1 MRTLMLAIAMFLSG
15 SGALSAVTP
24 PFATVPRPAWAQGDP
39 ADSLYRV
46 ARRALTDND
55 YATAARSFDAILTR
69 YPKSTYGPDALYWK
83 GFALYRD
90 GDLDGARR
98 SLEAQASRFPDAPT
112 RSDGAALLIAV
123 KGELAKRGDASARH
137 DVDQAAATSSRGC
150 QDMEVQLAA
159 LDAVQRMD
167 PDGAVPLL
175 QRVLARRD
183 DCSVPLRKNALFIL
197 AQRSGGDREKI
208 LLDVAK
214 SDPNLE
220 VRKDAV
226 FHLSAAHS
234 ALAVDALEELLL
246 RGSDPSMRS
255 DALYSLA
262 QMNTD
267 RTRQIVREFAL
278 SPNAPA
284 NLRKD
289 AFYQIAQKAKTDDD
303 VAWLRQA
310 YPRVDDASVRSD
322 LLYQIAIKPS
332 AETSKWLVGVAMDQK
347 ESMEARKNALYYLAQ
362 RKNDPAADMTVVY
375 DAAPASLKKD
385 VMYFIAQ
392 RKDDRS
398 LDKLIA
404 IAKSDP
410 STEMRKEAL
419 YYVGQSK
426 DPKAL
431 KALEEIVVP

>member
-1 MRTLMLAIAMFLSG
+1 MRILMLAFVVALSG
-15 SGALSAVTP
+15 TGMLPSP
-24 PFATVPRPAWAQGDP
+24 PSPGFATVPRPAWAQGDP

-46 ARRALTDND
+46 ARRALND
-55 YATAARSFDAILTR
+55 KDYGTAAKSFDAIVTR
-69 YPKSTYGPDALYWK
+69 YPRSTYAPDALYWK
-83 GFALYRD
+83 GFAQYRD
-90 GDLDGARR
+90 GDLDGARQ

-112 RSDGAALLIAV
+112 RADGAALLIVV
-123 KGELAKRGDASARH
+123 KGELAKRGDATARR
-137 DVDQAAATSSRGC
+137 DVNQAAATGRGC

-167 PDGAVPLL
+167 PDRAVPLL

-183 DCSVPLRKNALFIL
+183 ECSVPLRKNALFIV
-197 AQRSGGDREKI
+197 AQKSGTDREKI
-208 LLDVAK
+208 LLDAAK
-214 SDPNLE
+214 NDPNLE

-234 ALAVDALEELLL
+234 ALAVDALEDLLL
-246 RGSDPSMRS
+246 HGSDPSMRS
-255 DALYSLA
+255 DALFSLA

-278 SPNAPA
+278 SANAPA

-289 AFYQIAQKAKTDDD
+289 AFFHLAQKATTDDEI
-303 VAWLRQA
+303 AWLRQA

-322 LLYQIAIKPS
+322 LLFQIASKPS
-332 AETSKWLVGVAMDQK
+332 AATTKWLVGVATDEK
-347 ESMEARKNALYYLAQ
+347 ESMDARKNALFYLAQ
-362 RKNDPAADMTVVY
+362 RKNDPAADVTAVY
-375 DAAPASLKKD
+375 DAVPASLKKD
-385 VMYFIAQ
+385 VMFFIAQ

-410 STEMRKEAL
+410 SIEMRKEAL
-419 YYVGQSK
+419 FYVGQSK